1 MDEAL
6 SHLFQDAFHTCPT
19 RILRLGAA
27 GSNRQ
32 YFRVSDDRNTAIG
45 AIGESVEENDAFI
58 YLARHFE
65 RQGLPTPKVLAVSHD
80 RKAYLQEDL
89 GDLSLYD
96 FVKSGIPNHAFNE
109 RQWKALNDSIALLP
123 QMQFLGAR
131 GLDFSQCYPQACFD
145 RRSIMWDL
153 NYFKY
158 CFLRATSIPFLET
171 TLEND
176 FELLANDLLEQE
188 DDNTHTFLYRDFQS
202 RNVMLKDSKPFFI
215 DFQGGRRGPILYDVA
230 SFVFQA
236 RLRLTEEQRDSLIQT
251 YLTALRSFRKVNEE
265 SFKRQLSIF
274 VFFRMLQTLGAYG
287 FRGFFER
294 KDLFLNAIPP
304 AIDNLHTFI
313 SSHADFAVR
322 YPHLVSILHEVIAKN
337 QEDKRP
343 TTDRFDGLTVEVLS
357 FSFKKGIPADSSG
370 NGGGYVFDC
379 RGMHNPGRYDEYK
392 TLTGFDQPVID
403 FLLERGEVQQFLNHV
418 YALAEPHVSRYVARG
433 FTHLSFAF
441 GCTGGQHRSVFCAQ
455 SLARHLHERFP
466 SIRVVLTHR
475 ERNIKETLNPTDQ

>member
-1 MDEAL
+1 MEEVL
-6 SHLFQDAFHTCPT
+6 SRLFQEAFHACPT
-19 RILRLGAA
+19 HIKRLGAA

-32 YFRVSDDRNTAIG
+32 YIRLSDDQHSAIG
-45 AIGESVEENDAFI
+45 AIGESVEENDSFI

-65 RQGLPTPKVLAVSHD
+65 HQGLPTPKVYAVSHD

-96 FVKSGIPNHAFNE
+96 YVKSNIPNHDFSDQ
-109 RQWKALNDSIALLP
+109 QWKALIDSIALLP
-123 QMQFLGAR
+123 KMQFLGAQ

-158 CFLRATSIPFLET
+158 CFLRATGIAFLET
-171 TLEND
+171 TLEDD
-176 FELLANDLLEQE
+176 FECLANDLLDQ
-188 DDNTHTFLYRDFQS
+188 DDNTSTFLYRDFQS
-202 RNVMLKDSKPFFI
+202 RNVMLKDSKPMFI
-215 DFQGGRRGPILYDVA
+215 DFQGGRRGPIHYDVA

-236 RLRLTEEQRDSLIQT
+236 RLRLTEEQQESLIKT
-251 YLTALRSFRKVNEE
+251 YLTSLRPFRKVNEV
-265 SFKRQLSIF
+265 SFKRQLAMF

-313 SSHADFAVR
+313 NSHAEFAVR
-322 YPHLVSILHEVIAKN
+322 YPYLVSILQEVIAKN
-337 QEDKRP
+337 QTDNRS
-343 TTDRFDGLTVEVLS
+343 TTDRFDGLSVEVQS
-357 FSFKKGIPADSSG
+357 FSFKKGIPADNSG

-392 TLTGFDQPVID
+392 TLTGRDQPVVD
-403 FLLERGEVQQFLNHV
+403 FLLERGEVQQFLSHV
-418 YALAEPHVSRYVARG
+418 YALAEPHVSRYIARG

-455 SLARHLHERFP
+455 SLALHLHERFP
-466 SIRVVLTHR
+466 SIRVILTHR
-475 ERNIKETLNPTDQ
+475 EQNIKETLNPTDQ